1 MSKSTSGPPPAVVQS
16 EVPEMKNPVS
26 SKESPLCQVVAM
38 PYPGRG
44 HINPI
49 INLCKQLVSR
59 ANKIVVTLVLT
70 EEWLSYLSSEHLPEK
85 IRLVSIPNVI
95 PSEQGRAA
103 DINGFLE
110 AVWTKMENPFELLLD
125 QLEQPASVIIAD
137 SLLYWAVGVGNRR
150 NIPVASFWP
159 MSAMTFSIFE
169 NLNLLVQNGHCPV
182 DLIGEKLQNLF
193 F

>member
-1 MSKSTSGPPPAVVQS
+1 
-16 EVPEMKNPVS
+16 
-26 SKESPLCQVVAM
+26 
-38 PYPGRG
+38 
-44 HINPI
+44 
-49 INLCKQLVSR
+49 
-59 ANKIVVTLVLT
+59 
-70 EEWLSYLSSEHLPEK
+70 
-85 IRLVSIPNVI
+85 
-95 PSEQGRAA
+95 
-103 DINGFLE
+103 
-110 AVWTKMENPFELLLD
+110 MENPFELLLD

-169 NLNLLVQNGHCPV
+169 NLSLLVQNGHCPV